1 MTDLE
6 WLKLD
11 PASRGE
17 TYPTWSPDGSQ
28 FTSIVEKT
36 GRRQLAIASA
46 DGSDPVR
53 LVGPQADNRAAFDTT
68 WSPDGKTMALAVHP
82 SVGDSTFWSIDVAS
96 GEATQLQ
103 SSKAG
108 TWQRLAP

>member
-17 TYPTWSPDGSQ
+17 TYPYWSPDSNQ
-28 FTSIVEKT
+28 FVSIVEKS

-46 DGSDPVR
+46 DGSGSVR
-53 LVGPQADNRAAFDTT
+53 LVGPQSDSRAALSTT
-68 WSPDGKTMALAVHP
+68 WSPDGQTLAVAVHP
-82 SVGDSTFWSIDVAS
+82 SVGDPTFWSIDVAS
-96 GEATQLQ
+96 GDATQLE